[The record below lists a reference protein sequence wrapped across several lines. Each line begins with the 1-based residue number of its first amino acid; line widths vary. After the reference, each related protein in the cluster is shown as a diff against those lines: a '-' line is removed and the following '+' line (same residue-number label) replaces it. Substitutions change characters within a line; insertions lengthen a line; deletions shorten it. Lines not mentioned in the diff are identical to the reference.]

1 MRVLLTMVLCLFAAM
16 VAYFCYSVYF
26 YGGRWVSNVHNPR
39 IADGKQKVIMGT
51 VTDRDGT
58 VLAYTDAVGE
68 RRYNGNRETRMAV
81 SQVIGDDGG
90 KVSTGVDTFHAQ
102 YLLGFKSSVLE
113 RLSDALTGTPQRG
126 DGVQLTISE
135 RLSRYISAQ
144 FPEGKRGA
152 VVVLNYRTGE
162 ILAMVSM
169 PQFDPT
175 DMDDALSDEEAG
187 ALINR
192 ATQGLY
198 PPGSTFKIVTLA
210 SALTNLPDLEDFSF
224 DCTGYYAVGS
234 YSVTEKSAHGT
245 QTLSQAF
252 RNSCN
257 TTFAALSQ
265 DLGYQMLGQTAEALG
280 FNENFLFKD
289 LIVYNSSYP
298 IDDLSADD
306 LAWSSIGQGRVLATP
321 MHMAL
326 IASAIAGGGVMNEPR
341 LLRSITTAQGSE
353 RALPQAAAPRR
364 VLSESVAAR
373 IEKEMIGVV
382 KCGTGTRAAPSNGYT
397 VAGKTGSAEA
407 SDDKSIESHA
417 WFVGYITN
425 DNAPYAICVLVEHG
439 GSGGGVAAPLA
450 RKTLEKAINL
460 GL

>member
-1 MRVLLTMVLCLFAAM
+1 
-16 VAYFCYSVYF
+16 
-26 YGGRWVSNVHNPR
+26 
-39 IADGKQKVIMGT
+39 
-51 VTDRDGT
+51 
-58 VLAYTDAVGE
+58 
-68 RRYNGNRETRMAV
+68 
-81 SQVIGDDGG
+81 
-90 KVSTGVDTFHAQ
+90 
-102 YLLGFKSSVLE
+102 
-113 RLSDALTGTPQRG
+113 
-126 DGVQLTISE
+126 
-135 RLSRYISAQ
+135 
-144 FPEGKRGA
+144 
-152 VVVLNYRTGE
+152 
-162 ILAMVSM
+162 
-169 PQFDPT
+169 
-175 DMDDALSDEEAG
+175 
-187 ALINR
+187 
-192 ATQGLY
+192 
-198 PPGSTFKIVTLA
+198 
-210 SALTNLPDLEDFSF
+210 
-224 DCTGYYAVGS
+224 
-234 YSVTEKSAHGT
+234 
-245 QTLSQAF
+245 
-252 RNSCN
+252 
-257 TTFAALSQ
+257 
-265 DLGYQMLGQTAEALG
+265 MLGQTAEALG

-382 KCGTGTRAAPSNGYT
+382 KSGTGTRAALSNGYT